1 MYTGDQKTDMYIV
14 KSLDLA
20 NWLCRRGFKI
30 LKVEDNVRNPKYKV
44 FLFEDTKKIR
54 DKVTE
59 YLLNR

>member
-1 MYTGDQKTDMYIV
+1 MYTRDKKTDMYIV

-20 NWLCRRGFKI
+20 NWLCRRGFTI

-59 YLLNR
+59 YLLNW